1 MVEISFE
8 PPRQCEML
16 RYMKRSLATLCL
28 SGIFSWFCDAQDY
41 SRPAAGVKPGMPEM
55 AKPGQGNADQ
65 PAYYATLARQVLE
78 SNIQFELLNQLAQE
92 HRKRAEET
100 PRDQGGKYQWE
111 SDLAKELGDKASAVL
126 QQFNTASKER
136 VALEQAH
143 PEIAASLVPNSVA
156 GGTNG
161 ANPDEIVF
169 LGKLDEMRMAV
180 QQELAATIEAG
191 RLSAAQLRTNTG
203 AYDFSRVAAVLQDN
217 GNAVRQLQKELSDL
231 ELKELEFRA
240 LRKR

>member
-1 MVEISFE
+1 M
-8 PPRQCEML
+8 
-16 RYMKRSLATLCL
+16 
-28 SGIFSWFCDAQDY
+28 
-41 SRPAAGVKPGMPEM
+41 
-55 AKPGQGNADQ
+55 
-65 PAYYATLARQVLE
+65 
-78 SNIQFELLNQLAQE
+78 
-92 HRKRAEET
+92 
-100 PRDQGGKYQWE
+100 
-111 SDLAKELGDKASAVL
+111 
-126 QQFNTASKER
+126 
-136 VALEQAH
+136 ALEQAH